1 MQDSSVLYS
10 PDVDA
15 DPGRDPGPPHSVG
28 SLNQFPFMG
37 AAIMQIVV
45 GWALDAYPGSPE
57 TGYSQEAYGVMLSIL
72 FGSVVVGWV
81 AALFMKETFPRGR
94 G

>member
-37 AAIMQIVV
+37 AAIMQIV
-45 GWALDAYPGSPE
+45 E
-57 TGYSQEAYGVMLSIL
+57 
-72 FGSVVVGWV
+72 GWV
-81 AALFMKETFPRGR
+81 AALFMQETFHRGR